1 MATDSKIN
9 RESLKTGLVGRYI
22 SGQKAGGAFDAY
34 RSTSNTMLD
43 AGNGSIQST
52 LSTINPGFQVAGPY
66 PNKPKE
72 NFNNKYLKYSDNTL
86 NGPVLTTG
94 VNKTSTGWNG
104 ESSLQDALY
113 TVDSGFKLQSAM
125 MKTQLKDAAS
135 TNNGGDQSLQLSRY
149 IKGFNSNKYTN
160 SSFRR

>member
-9 RESLKTGLVGRYI
+9 RESLKMGLAGRYQ

-72 NFNNKYLKYSDNTL
+72 NFNDKYLTYSDNTS

-94 VNKTSTGWNG
+94 VNKISTGWNG
-104 ESSLQDALY
+104 QSSIQDVLY
-113 TVDSGFKLQSAM
+113 TVDSGFKLQM
-125 MKTQLKDAAS
+125 MKTQLKDVA
-135 TNNGGDQSLQLSRY
+135 GRDQSLQLSRY
-149 IKGFNSNKYTN
+149 IKGFNSKKYKI
-160 SSFRR
+160 

>member
-1 MATDSKIN
+1 MATSPDAKVID
-9 RESLKTGLVGRYI
+9 RESLKNSLEDRYN
-22 SGQKAGGAFDAY
+22 SKQKAGGAFDAY

-72 NFNNKYLKYSDNTL
+72 NFNDKYLTYSDNTS

-94 VNKTSTGWNG
+94 VNKISTGWNG
-104 ESSLQDALY
+104 QASIQDVLY
-113 TVDSGFKLQSAM
+113 TVDSGFKLQM
-125 MKTQLKDAAS
+125 MKTQLKDVA
-135 TNNGGDQSLQLSRY
+135 GGDQSLQLSRY
-149 IKGFNSNKYTN
+149 IKGFNSKKYKI
-160 SSFRR
+160 

>member
-9 RESLKTGLVGRYI
+9 RESLKTNLEGRYLAK
-22 SGQKAGGAFDAY
+22 QKAGGAFDAY
-34 RSTSNTMLD
+34 RSTFNTMLD

-52 LSTINPGFQVAGPY
+52 LLTINPGIQTPGPY
-66 PNKPKE
+66 PAKPKE
-72 NFNNKYLKYSDNTL
+72 NFNKKALSYSDNTS

-94 VNKTSTGWNG
+94 VNKNSTGWNG
-104 ESSLQDALY
+104 ESSLQDTLY

-125 MKTQLKDAAS
+125 MKTQLKDVAS

>member
-72 NFNNKYLKYSDNTL
+72 NFNDKYLEYSDNTS

-94 VNKTSTGWNG
+94 VNKISTGWNG
-104 ESSLQDALY
+104 QASIQDVLY
-113 TVDSGFKLQSAM
+113 TVDSGFKLQM
-125 MKTQLKDAAS
+125 MKTQLKDVA
-135 TNNGGDQSLQLSRY
+135 GGDQSLQLSRY

>member
-1 MATDSKIN
+1 MTTDSKIN

-72 NFNNKYLKYSDNTL
+72 NFNDKYMEYSDNTS

-94 VNKTSTGWNG
+94 VNKNSTGWNG
-104 ESSLQDALY
+104 ESSLQDTLY

-125 MKTQLKDAAS
+125 MKTQLKDVAS

-149 IKGFNSNKYTN
+149 IKGFNSNKYIN
-160 SSFRR
+160 GSFRR

>member
-9 RESLKTGLVGRYI
+9 RESLKMGLAGRYQ

-72 NFNNKYLKYSDNTL
+72 NFNDKYLEYSDNTS

-94 VNKTSTGWNG
+94 VNKISTGWNG
-104 ESSLQDALY
+104 QSSIQDVLY

-125 MKTQLKDAAS
+125 MKTQLKDVAS

>member
-9 RESLKTGLVGRYI
+9 RESLKMGLAGRYQ

-66 PNKPKE
+66 PNKPEE
-72 NFNNKYLKYSDNTL
+72 NFNNKYLKYSDNTS

-94 VNKTSTGWNG
+94 VNKISTNWNG
-104 ESSLQDALY
+104 QASLQDALY
-113 TVDSGFKLQSAM
+113 TKDPGFRLQTPLGAS
-125 MKTQLKDAAS
+125 QFKDV
-135 TNNGGDQSLQLSRY
+135 GDQRSLELSRFV
-149 IKGFNSNKYTN
+149 KGFNSNKYTN

>member
-9 RESLKTGLVGRYI
+9 RESLKMGLVGRYQ

-72 NFNNKYLKYSDNTL
+72 NFNDKYLEYSDNTS

-94 VNKTSTGWNG
+94 VNKISTGWNG
-104 ESSLQDALY
+104 QSSIQDVLY
-113 TVDSGFKLQSAM
+113 TVDSGFKLQM
-125 MKTQLKDAAS
+125 MKTQLKDVA
-135 TNNGGDQSLQLSRY
+135 GGDQSLQLSRY

>member
-1 MATDSKIN
+1 MTTDSKIN
-9 RESLKTGLVGRYI
+9 RESLKTSLFGRYM
-22 SGQKAGGAFDAY
+22 SKQKAGGAFDAY

-72 NFNNKYLKYSDNTL
+72 NFNNKYLKYSDNTS

-125 MKTQLKDAAS
+125 MKTQLKDVAS

-149 IKGFNSNKYTN
+149 IKGFNSNKYIN
-160 SSFRR
+160 GSFRR

>member
-1 MATDSKIN
+1 MTTDSKIN
-9 RESLKTGLVGRYI
+9 RESLKTSLFGRYM
-22 SGQKAGGAFDAY
+22 SKQKAGGAFDAY

-72 NFNNKYLKYSDNTL
+72 NFNDKYLTYSDNTS

-94 VNKTSTGWNG
+94 VNKISTGWNG
-104 ESSLQDALY
+104 QSSIQDVLY
-113 TVDSGFKLQSAM
+113 TVDSGFKLQM
-125 MKTQLKDAAS
+125 MKTQLKDVA
-135 TNNGGDQSLQLSRY
+135 GRDQSLQLSRY
-149 IKGFNSNKYTN
+149 IKGFNSKKYKI
-160 SSFRR
+160 

>member
-72 NFNNKYLKYSDNTL
+72 NFNDKYLEYSDNTS

-94 VNKTSTGWNG
+94 VNKISTGWNG
-104 ESSLQDALY
+104 QSSIQDVLY
-113 TVDSGFKLQSAM
+113 TVDSGFKLQM
-125 MKTQLKDAAS
+125 MKTQLKDVA
-135 TNNGGDQSLQLSRY
+135 GGDQSLQLSRY